1 MDKHGK
7 THPLNIFYTNA
18 SGLINKLDEL
28 KIILSKSPDIDII
41 CISETHLNSDILD
54 SELNINGYE
63 FFRKDRDF
71 DIELESAND
80 PTDVSGGGG
89 SIIYFKE
96 SIHVLL
102 DDDFYKIAPDS
113 LAVKLISDMGEIY
126 IACIYRSMNLSKSKN
141 NELLSCLTKLCNE
154 KNVFETLLVGDFNLP
169 DISWENCGLKGIKCY
184 STTNKVLLQQLEFFD
199 MFNEKG
205 LNWYLT
211 NEITRR
217 RMVNGVLQESL
228 LDQVLFTNDKLVSN
242 VTLTSPLGKSDHV
255 SMNIEL
261 GISLCKTS
269 VKSNKKAIKKHVWSK
284 ISPESIL
291 EFSRD
296 NIDWNFSNT
305 DLSPEEK
312 LNELDGKFKEIAV
325 TVPTSRFDSSNRPLN
340 LPWSNSTLKRLHR
353 NKDKTWNEFYSCPN
367 LENFNYAMTKD
378 DIYNKEQYKLKSNY
392 EKKLTNNL
400 KKILRAF
407 MVILGIKV
415 N

>member
-1 MDKHGK
+1 
-7 THPLNIFYTNA
+7 
-18 SGLINKLDEL
+18 
-28 KIILSKSPDIDII
+28 
-41 CISETHLNSDILD
+41 
-54 SELNINGYE
+54 
-63 FFRKDRDF
+63 
-71 DIELESAND
+71 
-80 PTDVSGGGG
+80 
-89 SIIYFKE
+89 
-96 SIHVLL
+96 
-102 DDDFYKIAPDS
+102 
-113 LAVKLISDMGEIY
+113 
-126 IACIYRSMNLSKSKN
+126 MNLSKSKN

-261 GISLCKTS
+261 GISLCKSS
-269 VKSNKKAIKKHVWSK
+269 VKANKKAIKKHVWSK

-312 LNELDGKFKEIAV
+312 LNELDGKFKEIAAI
-325 TVPTSRFDSSNRPLN
+325 VPTSRFDSSNRPLN

-353 NKDKTWNEFYSCPN
+353 NKDKAWNEFYSCPN

-378 DIYNKEQYKLKSNY
+378 DIYNKEQYKLKCNY

-400 KKILRAF
+400 KNKSKGFYSYLRNKHK
-407 MVILGIKV
+407 LKSGIV
-415 N
+415 GH